1 MTYIERNTVYQS
13 EEFVA
18 QVRMALADWINY
30 WATNGTDSIEDPDLR
45 EKTDMYIK
53 FCASNMENYTRSLAT
68 LVIGEQNVAEAE
80 EITDAVVKTAVTH
93 VLATALEYLI

>member
-30 WATNGTDSIEDPDLR
+30 WATNGTGSIEDQNLR

-53 FCASNMENYTRSLAT
+53 FCTSNIDNYTRSLAT
-68 LVIGEQNVAEAE
+68 LVIGEPNIVEAE
-80 EITDAVVKTAVTH
+80 EITDAVVNTAVTH
-93 VLATALEYLI
+93 VLATALDYLI